1 MKTTIKMLR
10 TIKEHIYDAVV
21 FLYYAHDARKRNRKY
36 VVMGN
41 PMVGIG
47 NRLIALANTYSWYG
61 KENITL
67 VWAIDHWVPKPF
79 ETLFEMSDAP
89 GFEVIS
95 HRRHRWSRY
104 LQIPKIVEDH
114 SRWWH
119 LWAPQGLCR
128 SLPEKNL
135 RCLYNQTPQWA
146 REVFSDFFAQLRPSP
161 KVCERIESCILPPNV
176 VCVQIRNTKGMGD
189 IALVASLETFFSQM
203 EKYERNQRFFVSCMS
218 KEISE
223 QVHARFG
230 ERVFELPNKDYG
242 SMIDAVADMWL
253 LGSSSELICQFPSTF
268 SEVAWWWH
276 GGKSKV
282 IAIPY
287 EYRQSGD

>member
-1 MKTTIKMLR
+1 MQDAIKMFR
-10 TIKEHIYDAVV
+10 AIKERIYDTIV
-21 FLYYAHDARKRNRKY
+21 FHYYAHDARKRNRKY

-41 PMVGIG
+41 SMVGIG

-61 KENITL
+61 KESITL
-67 VWAIDHWVPKPF
+67 VWSMDRWVPESF
-79 ETLFEMSDAP
+79 ETLFEMTDAP

-95 HRRHRWSRY
+95 HKRNRWSRY
-104 LQIPKIVEDH
+104 IQIPEIVENN

-119 LWAPQGLCR
+119 FWAPR
-128 SLPEKNL
+128 SFCARLPEKSL

-146 REVFSDFFAQLRPSP
+146 LDLFCGFFAQLKPSS
-161 KVCERIESCILPPNV
+161 KVRARIGTCILPPNV

-189 IALVASLETFFSQM
+189 VALVASLETFFCQM
-203 EKYERNQRFFVSCMS
+203 EKYGSDQKFFVSCMS
-218 KEISE
+218 KEISK

-230 ERVFELPNKDYG
+230 NRVIELPNKNYG

-253 LGSSSELICQFPSTF
+253 LGSRSELICQFPSTF

-276 GGKSKV
+276 GGMSKV
-282 IAIPY
+282 TAIPY
-287 EYRQSGD
+287 EYRQSGK